1 MAQIVINACFGGF
14 SLSPEAIRLYASL
27 KGITLIEKESP
38 CGFHE
43 PDFYDADDQFFSAYD
58 IPRDDPDLIS
68 AIKMLGADANG
79 RYAQLKIVT
88 IPDGIEWEIEEYD
101 GNEHI
106 AEQHRT
112 WS

>member
-1 MAQIVINACFGGF
+1 
-14 SLSPEAIRLYASL
+14 
-27 KGITLIEKESP
+27 
-38 CGFHE
+38 
-43 PDFYDADDQFFSAYD
+43 
-58 IPRDDPDLIS
+58 
-68 AIKMLGADANG
+68 MLGAEANG